1 MELYTMNSKNS
12 AWTIGCSQHGYTW
25 TPYFDSNRER
35 VPATTGPKIS
45 DALHSFVFNGERVIA
60 ME

>member
-1 MELYTMNSKNS
+1 MNSKNS